1 MDIALGDIILVDLKE
16 EKSEALREV
25 ANEIKDDINN
35 IDSLSDETKN
45 SWMSLK
51 EAIPY
56 RIRDCVIRIVMGRF
70 C

>member
-35 IDSLSDETKN
+35 IDSLSYETKN
-45 SWMSLK
+45 SWMRLMHYLLK
-51 EAIPY
+51 YSMKCMKQLI
-56 RIRDCVIRIVMGRF
+56 
-70 C
+70 

>member
-1 MDIALGDIILVDLKE
+1 LDIALGDIILVDLKE

-45 SWMSLK
+45 FWMRLMLYLLK
-51 EAIPY
+51 
-56 RIRDCVIRIVMGRF
+56 
-70 C
+70 